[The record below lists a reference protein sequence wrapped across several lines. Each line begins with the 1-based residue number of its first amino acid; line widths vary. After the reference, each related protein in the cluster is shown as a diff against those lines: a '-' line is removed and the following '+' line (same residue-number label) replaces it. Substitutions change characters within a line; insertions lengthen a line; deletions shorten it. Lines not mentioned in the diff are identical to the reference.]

1 MQPTGTGARIRKV
14 MFFLT
19 NKPMRESARTISLE
33 LLLAVELEDAY
44 ANLLLPKLL
53 SASRLEQRDLALA
66 QELAFGTLRWQLFY
80 DRIIEECAKRYSD
93 EIDIKTLV
101 VLRLGAHQLLGMRVP
116 AHAALDET
124 VELAKQFV
132 SRGAAGFVNGVL
144 RRVSERSREAW
155 LSAVLHGLENPHERL
170 AVEFSHPIWVV
181 RALEQALKLDGRESE
196 LSDLLLADNIAPLV
210 SLVALPGLAQ
220 QRDFEDLP
228 IGPASP
234 IGAQL
239 DGGDPNNLKAF
250 REGRIRVQDQGSQL
264 ATLALIKSSKIADG
278 EKWLD
283 ICAGPGGK
291 AALLAAEA
299 KLQGAT
305 LICNEVSP
313 HRAKL
318 VKQALANV
326 DSRVLVTT
334 FDGREYSQDHTE
346 EFDRILLD
354 APCTGLGALRRRPEA
369 RWRKTQNNVAEL
381 TKLQEELLESAWSCL
396 KPGGVLAYVTCS
408 PHLAETN
415 AIVDWATKK
424 LTGMSLID
432 SNDILLKINPNLHL
446 NKARKTSQLWPHLHQ
461 TDAMFIAL
469 MSKSLG

>member
-1 MQPTGTGARIRKV
+1 MRI
-14 MFFLT
+14 
-19 NKPMRESARTISLE
+19 SARTVALN
-33 LLLAVELEDAY
+33 LLFSVELEDAY

-53 SASRLEQRDLALA
+53 TNSKLDDRDTALA
-66 QELAFGTLRWQLFY
+66 QELSFGTLRWQLFY

-93 EIDIKTLV
+93 EIDIKALV
-101 VLRLGAHQLLGMRVP
+101 VLRLGAHQILGMRIP

-144 RRVSERSREAW
+144 RRVSEKSRDQW
-155 LSAVLHGLENPHERL
+155 LAIVLEGLDNPYERM

-181 RALEQALKLDGRESE
+181 KALEQSLKLDGRESE
-196 LSDLLLADNIAPLV
+196 LRDLLLADNIAPLV
-210 SLVALPGLAQ
+210 SLVALPGLAKKS
-220 QRDFEDLP
+220 DFEDLP

-250 REGRIRVQDQGSQL
+250 REGRLRVQDQGSQL
-264 ATLALIKSSKIADG
+264 AALALVEAKPTV
-278 EKWLD
+278 ENENWLD
-283 ICAGPGGK
+283 LCAGPGGK

-299 KLQGAT
+299 KVAGAK
-305 LICNEVSP
+305 LVCNEVLP

-318 VKQALANV
+318 VRQALSAIDSNV
-326 DSRVLVTT
+326 EVTVE
-334 FDGREYSQDHTE
+334 DGRSYSQSHSSS
-346 EFDRILLD
+346 FDRILLD

-369 RWRKTQNNVAEL
+369 RWRKKQSDVADL
-381 TKLQEELLESAWSCL
+381 TSLQEELLSSAWDCL

-415 AIVDWATKK
+415 SIVDWANRK
-424 LTGMSLID
+424 LPGVQLLD
-432 SNDILLKINPNLHL
+432 SNKVIHGINNQLAL
-446 NKARKTSQLWPHLHQ
+446 NKARKTTQLWPHLHQ

-469 MSKSLG
+469 FTKSVG

>member
-1 MQPTGTGARIRKV
+1 MPSN
-14 MFFLT
+14 
-19 NKPMRESARTISLE
+19 NKPMRESSRTVALK
-33 LLLAVELEDAY
+33 LLLAVELQDAY

-53 SASRLEQRDLALA
+53 TDSKLDERDTALA

-93 EIDIKTLV
+93 EIDIESLV
-101 VLRLGAHQLLGMRVP
+101 VLRLGAHQILGMRIP

-144 RRVSERSREAW
+144 RRVSERSREQW
-155 LSAVLHGLENPHERL
+155 LEAVLSGLENESERL

-181 RALEQALKLDGRESE
+181 KALEQALKLDGRQSE
-196 LSDLLLADNIAPLV
+196 LKDLLLADNIAPLV
-210 SLVALPGLAQ
+210 SLVALPGLA
-220 QRDFEDLP
+220 RKSDFEDLP

-234 IGAQL
+234 IGALL

-250 REGRIRVQDQGSQL
+250 REGRVRVQDQGSQL
-264 ATLALIKSSKIADG
+264 AALALVEYRETDVG

-283 ICAGPGGK
+283 LCAGPGGK

-299 KLQGAT
+299 KLAGAT
-305 LICNEVSP
+305 LTCNEIAP

-318 VKQALANV
+318 VSQALAVV
-326 DSRVLVTT
+326 DPKVAVTVE
-334 FDGREYSQDHTE
+334 DGRAYADKHSG

-354 APCTGLGALRRRPEA
+354 APCTGLGALRRRPES
-369 RWRKTQNNVAEL
+369 RWRKTQNDVAEL
-381 TKLQEELLESAWSCL
+381 TTLQEELLVSAWDCL

-415 AIVDWATKK
+415 AIIDWALRK
-424 LTGMSLID
+424 LKGASLED
-432 SNDILLKINPNLHL
+432 SNEVVSRINGNLAL
-446 NKARKTSQLWPHLHQ
+446 NRSRKTTQLWPHLHQ
-461 TDAMFIAL
+461 TDAMYIAL
-469 MSKSLG
+469 LTKSLG

>member
-1 MQPTGTGARIRKV
+1 
-14 MFFLT
+14 
-19 NKPMRESARTISLE
+19 MRLSSAPKKMRVSSRTIALE
-33 LLLAVELEDAY
+33 LLFAVELEDAY

-53 SASRLEQRDLALA
+53 TDSRLDTRDIALA
-66 QELAFGTLRWQLFY
+66 QELSFGTLRWQLFY
-80 DRIIEECAKRYSD
+80 DRIIEECANRYSD
-93 EIDIKTLV
+93 EIDIKALI

-144 RRVSERSREAW
+144 RRVSERSRDEW
-155 LSAVLHGLENPHERL
+155 LTIVLTGLENPAERL

-181 RALEQALKLDGRESE
+181 KALQQALALDGRQAE
-196 LSDLLLADNIAPLV
+196 LNDLLLADNIAPLV
-210 SLVALPGLAQ
+210 SLVALPGLAEK
-220 QRDFEDLP
+220 RDLEDLP

-234 IGAQL
+234 IGALL
-239 DGGDPNNLKAF
+239 DSGDPNNLVAF
-250 REGRIRVQDQGSQL
+250 REGRLRVQDQGSQL
-264 ATLALIKSSKIADG
+264 AALALVDAQKIMPN

-283 ICAGPGGK
+283 LCAGPGGK

-299 KLQGAT
+299 KLNGAKLT
-305 LICNEVSP
+305 CNEIAP

-318 VKQALANV
+318 VRQALSVV
-326 DSRVLVTT
+326 DSAVRVTVK
-334 FDGREYSQDHTE
+334 DGRNYAAEHSA

-354 APCTGLGALRRRPEA
+354 APCTGLGALRRRPES
-369 RWRKTQNNVAEL
+369 RWRKQQADVAEL
-381 TKLQEELLESAWSCL
+381 SHLQEELLSSAWDCL

-415 AIVDWATKK
+415 ALVDWANKK
-424 LTGMSLID
+424 LAGMSLID
-432 SNDILLKINPNLHL
+432 TNEVLKRINPNLQL
-446 NKARKTSQLWPHLHQ
+446 NRARKTTQLWPHLHQ

-469 MSKSLG
+469 MTKSVG

>member
-1 MQPTGTGARIRKV
+1 MSSAPK
-14 MFFLT
+14 
-19 NKPMRESARTISLE
+19 KMRTSSRTVALE
-33 LLLAVELEDAY
+33 LLFSVEFDDAY

-53 SASRLEQRDLALA
+53 TASRLDERDSALA
-66 QELAFGTLRWQLFY
+66 QELSFGALRWQLFY
-80 DRIIEECAKRYSD
+80 DRVIEECAKRYAD
-93 EIDIKTLV
+93 EIDLKALI
-101 VLRLGAHQLLGMRVP
+101 VLRLGVHQLLGMRTP

-144 RRVSERSREAW
+144 RRVSERTRDQW
-155 LSAVLHGLENPHERL
+155 LSVVLEGLENPAERL

-181 RALEQALKLDGRESE
+181 KALQQALALDGRESE
-196 LSDLLLADNIAPLV
+196 LQDLLLADNIAPLV
-210 SLVALPGLAQ
+210 SLVALPGLAKKS
-220 QRDFEDLP
+220 DFEDLP

-239 DGGDPNNLKAF
+239 DSGDPNNLVAF

-264 ATLALIKSSKIADG
+264 AALALVEAKAISPG

-283 ICAGPGGK
+283 LCAGPGGK

-299 KLQGAT
+299 KVNSAQLT
-305 LICNEVSP
+305 CNEIAP

-318 VKQALANV
+318 VEQALNV
-326 DSRVLVTT
+326 VDRKIQVTVE
-334 FDGREYSQDHTE
+334 DGRTYANNNQNK
-346 EFDRILLD
+346 FDRILLD
-354 APCTGLGALRRRPEA
+354 APCTGLGALRRRPES
-369 RWRKTQNNVAEL
+369 RWRKAQTDVAEL
-381 TKLQEELLESAWSCL
+381 SQLQEQLLQSAWDCL

-415 AIVDWATKK
+415 AIVDWAKKK
-424 LTGMSLID
+424 LTGLA
-432 SNDILLKINPNLHL
+432 LLDANAVLAGLNPNLHL
-446 NKARKTSQLWPHLHQ
+446 NHNRKTAQLWPHIHQ

-469 MSKSLG
+469 LSKSPN

>member
-1 MQPTGTGARIRKV
+1 
-14 MFFLT
+14 
-19 NKPMRESARTISLE
+19 MRESARTIALN
-33 LLLAVELEDAY
+33 LLFSVELDDAY

-53 SASRLEQRDLALA
+53 TASKLDDRDTGLA
-66 QELAFGTLRWQLFY
+66 QELSFGSLRWQLFY
-80 DRIIEECAKRYSD
+80 DRVIEECAKRYAD
-93 EIDIKTLV
+93 EIDLKALI
-101 VLRLGAHQLLGMRVP
+101 VLRLGAHQILGMRIP

-144 RRVSERSREAW
+144 RRVSEKSRDQW
-155 LSAVLHGLENPHERL
+155 LETVLDGLESNHERL

-196 LSDLLLADNIAPLV
+196 LKDLLLADNIAPLV
-210 SLVALPGLAQ
+210 SLVALPGLAKKS
-220 QRDFEDLP
+220 DFEDLP

-250 REGRIRVQDQGSQL
+250 REGRVRVQDQGSQL
-264 ATLALIKSSKIADG
+264 AALALVEASPIKSD

-283 ICAGPGGK
+283 LCAGPGGK

-299 KLQGAT
+299 KIHGAK
-305 LICNEVSP
+305 LVCNEVSE

-318 VKQALANV
+318 VRQALAVV
-326 DSRVLVTT
+326 DTGVKVTVQ
-334 FDGREYSQDHTE
+334 DGREFGDTHSGQ
-346 EFDRILLD
+346 FDRILLD

-369 RWRKTQNNVAEL
+369 RWRKQQSDVAEL
-381 TKLQEELLESAWSCL
+381 SSLQEQLLKSAGECL
-396 KPGGVLAYVTCS
+396 SPGGVLAYVTCS
-408 PHLAETN
+408 PQLAETT
-415 AIVDWATKK
+415 AIVDWANKK
-424 LTGMSLID
+424 LEGMKLVNANEVLSG
-432 SNDILLKINPNLHL
+432 INENLAL
-446 NKARKTSQLWPHLHQ
+446 NAHRKTAQLWPHLHQ

-469 MSKSLG
+469 MTKSVG

>member
-1 MQPTGTGARIRKV
+1 MSSNKPA
-14 MFFLT
+14 T
-19 NKPMRESARTISLE
+19 NKPMRESARTIALE
-33 LLLAVELEDAY
+33 LLFAVEFDDAY

-53 SASRLEQRDLALA
+53 SASRLDDRDTGLA
-66 QELAFGTLRWQLFY
+66 QELSFGTLRWQLFY
-80 DRIIEECAKRYSD
+80 DRIIEECAHRYSD
-93 EIDIKTLV
+93 EIDLKALI
-101 VLRLGAHQLLGMRVP
+101 VLRLGAHQILGMRIP

-132 SRGAAGFVNGVL
+132 SRGAGGFVNGVL
-144 RRVSERSREAW
+144 RRVSERTREEW
-155 LSAVLHGLENPHERL
+155 LAIVLEGLENPLERL

-196 LSDLLLADNIAPLV
+196 LRDLLLADNIAPLV
-210 SLVALPGLAQ
+210 SLVALPGMA
-220 QRDFEDLP
+220 RKSDFDDLP

-264 ATLALIKSSKIADG
+264 AALALIQAKDILPG
-278 EKWLD
+278 EAWLD
-283 ICAGPGGK
+283 LCAGPGGK

-299 KLQGAT
+299 AIGKAKLT
-305 LICNEVSP
+305 CNEISE

-318 VKQALANV
+318 VRQALAVV
-326 DSRVLVTT
+326 DPKIKVTIE
-334 FDGREYSQDHTE
+334 DGRNYAESHRE

-369 RWRKTQNNVAEL
+369 RWRKQQSDVSEL
-381 TKLQEELLESAWSCL
+381 SALQEQLLQSAWDCL

-415 AIVDWATKK
+415 AIIDWANKK
-424 LTGMSLID
+424 LVGIELMDTNSI
-432 SNDILLKINPNLHL
+432 IHEINPGLSL
-446 NKARKTSQLWPHLHQ
+446 NRARKTTQLWPHLHQ

-469 MSKSLG
+469 MTKSLG

>member
-1 MQPTGTGARIRKV
+1 MPSN
-14 MFFLT
+14 
-19 NKPMRESARTISLE
+19 NKPMRESSRTVALK
-33 LLLAVELEDAY
+33 LLLAVELQDAY

-53 SASRLEQRDLALA
+53 TDSKLDERDTALA

-93 EIDIKTLV
+93 EIDIESLV
-101 VLRLGAHQLLGMRVP
+101 VLRLGAHQILGMRIP

-144 RRVSERSREAW
+144 RRVSERSREQW
-155 LSAVLHGLENPHERL
+155 LEAVLSGLENESERL

-181 RALEQALKLDGRESE
+181 KALEQALKLDGRQSE
-196 LSDLLLADNIAPLV
+196 LKDLLLADNIAPLV
-210 SLVALPGLAQ
+210 SLVALPGLA
-220 QRDFEDLP
+220 RKSDFEDLP

-234 IGAQL
+234 IGALL

-250 REGRIRVQDQGSQL
+250 REGRVRVQDQGSQL
-264 ATLALIKSSKIADG
+264 AALALVEYRETDVG

-283 ICAGPGGK
+283 LCAGPGGK

-299 KLQGAT
+299 KLAGAT
-305 LICNEVSP
+305 LTCNEIAP

-318 VKQALANV
+318 VSQALAVV
-326 DSRVLVTT
+326 DPKVAVTVE
-334 FDGREYSQDHTE
+334 DGRAYADKHSG

-354 APCTGLGALRRRPEA
+354 APCTGLGALRRRPES
-369 RWRKTQNNVAEL
+369 RWRKTQNDVAEL
-381 TKLQEELLESAWSCL
+381 TTLQEELLVSAWDCL

-415 AIVDWATKK
+415 AIIDWALRK
-424 LTGMSLID
+424 LKGASLED
-432 SNDILLKINPNLHL
+432 SNEVVSRINGNLAL
-446 NKARKTSQLWPHLHQ
+446 NRSRKTTQLWPHLHQ

-469 MSKSLG
+469 LTKSLG

>member
-1 MQPTGTGARIRKV
+1 MSLAPKQ
-14 MFFLT
+14 
-19 NKPMRESARTISLE
+19 MRTSSRTVALE
-33 LLLAVELEDAY
+33 LLFAVEFDDSY

-53 SASRLEQRDLALA
+53 ASSRLDERDSALA
-66 QELAFGTLRWQLFY
+66 QELSFGTLRWQLFY
-80 DRIIEECAKRYSD
+80 DRVIEECAKRYAD
-93 EIDIKTLV
+93 EIDLKALI
-101 VLRLGAHQLLGMRVP
+101 VLRLGAHQLLGMRTP

-144 RRVSERSREAW
+144 RRVSERTRDEW
-155 LSAVLHGLENPHERL
+155 LDIVLTGLASPAEKL

-181 RALEQALKLDGRESE
+181 KALQQSLALDGRESE
-196 LSDLLLADNIAPLV
+196 LKDLLLADNIAPLV
-210 SLVALPGLAQ
+210 SLVALPGLA
-220 QRDFEDLP
+220 RKSDFEDLP

-239 DGGDPNNLKAF
+239 DSGDPNNLVAF

-264 ATLALIKSSKIADG
+264 AALSLVEAKPIAKN
-278 EKWLD
+278 EEWLD

-299 KLQGAT
+299 EVNGARLT
-305 LICNEVSP
+305 CNEIAP

-318 VKQALANV
+318 VRQALAAVN
-326 DSRVLVTT
+326 DKIKVTVA
-334 FDGREYSQDHTE
+334 DGRTYAIENSAKY
-346 EFDRILLD
+346 DRILLD
-354 APCTGLGALRRRPEA
+354 APCTGLGALRRRPES
-369 RWRKTQNNVAEL
+369 RWRKAQSDVAEL
-381 TKLQEELLESAWSCL
+381 SQLQEELLQSAWECL

-415 AIVDWATKK
+415 AIVDWAKKK
-424 LTGMSLID
+424 LSGVELID
-432 SNDILLKINPNLHL
+432 ANGVLANINPNLHL
-446 NKARKTSQLWPHLHQ
+446 NRNRKTTQLWPHIHQ

-469 MSKSLG
+469 LAKTSN

>member
-1 MQPTGTGARIRKV
+1 
-14 MFFLT
+14 
-19 NKPMRESARTISLE
+19 MRESARTIALN
-33 LLLAVELEDAY
+33 LLFAVEFDDAY

-53 SASRLEQRDLALA
+53 NSSRLDERDTGLA
-66 QELAFGTLRWQLFY
+66 QELSFGTLRWQLFY

-93 EIDIKTLV
+93 EIDLKALV
-101 VLRLGAHQLLGMRVP
+101 VLRLGAHQILGMRIP

-144 RRVSERSREAW
+144 RRVSERSRDEW
-155 LSAVLHGLENPHERL
+155 LQIVLSGLENPHERL

-181 RALEQALKLDGRESE
+181 RALEQSLKLDGRESE
-196 LSDLLLADNIAPLV
+196 LRDLLLADNIAPLV
-210 SLVALPGLAQ
+210 SLVALPGLA
-220 QRDFEDLP
+220 RKSDFEVLP

-264 ATLALIKSSKIADG
+264 AALALIHARPIGVDES
-278 EKWLD
+278 WLD
-283 ICAGPGGK
+283 LCAGPGGK

-299 KLQGAT
+299 QLSKAKLT
-305 LICNEVSP
+305 CNEISD

-318 VKQALANV
+318 VKQALAVIEGNIK
-326 DSRVLVTT
+326 VTVE
-334 FDGREYSQDHTE
+334 DGREYSNEHAS

-369 RWRKTQNNVAEL
+369 RWRKQQSDVAEL
-381 TKLQEELLESAWSCL
+381 SSLQEQLLKSAWECL

-415 AIVDWATKK
+415 AIIDWATKK
-424 LTGMSLID
+424 LPGIE
-432 SNDILLKINPNLHL
+432 LLDTNEVIADINPALAL
-446 NKARKTSQLWPHLHQ
+446 NRERKTTQLWPHLHQ

-469 MSKSLG
+469 LTKSLG

>member
-1 MQPTGTGARIRKV
+1 MSS
-14 MFFLT
+14 
-19 NKPMRESARTISLE
+19 NKPMRESSRTIALE
-33 LLLAVELEDAY
+33 LLLSVEINESY

-53 SASRLEQRDLALA
+53 AKSKLDDRDIALT
-66 QELAFGTLRWQLFY
+66 QELSFGTIRWQLFY
-80 DRIIEECAKRYSD
+80 DRVIEECAKRYSD

-101 VLRLGAHQLLGMRVP
+101 VLRLGAHQILGMRIP

-144 RRVSERSREAW
+144 RRVSEKSRDQW
-155 LSAVLHGLENPHERL
+155 LEVVLNGIDNQYERL
-170 AVEFSHPIWVV
+170 AVEYSHPIWVV
-181 RALEQALKLDGRESE
+181 RALEQSLKLDGREAE
-196 LSDLLLADNIAPLV
+196 LKDLLLADNIAPLV
-210 SLVALPGLAQ
+210 SLVALPGLASKS
-220 QRDFEDLP
+220 DFEDLP

-250 REGRIRVQDQGSQL
+250 REGRLRVQDQGSQL
-264 ATLALIKSSKIADG
+264 AALALVDSFPVGKN
-278 EKWLD
+278 EVWLD
-283 ICAGPGGK
+283 LCAGPGGK

-299 KLQGAT
+299 KVLGAT
-305 LICNEVSP
+305 LICNEVLP

-318 VKQALANV
+318 VRQALAVV
-326 DSRVLVTT
+326 DSNILVTEE
-334 FDGREYSQDHTE
+334 DGRTYSSHNKE
-346 EFDRILLD
+346 KFDRILLD

-369 RWRKTQNNVAEL
+369 RWRKQQSDVSQLSA
-381 TKLQEELLESAWSCL
+381 LQEELLTSAWDCL

-415 AIVDWATKK
+415 AIVDWALRK
-424 LTGMSLID
+424 LASVSLLDANQVI
-432 SNDILLKINPNLHL
+432 KGINPNLAL
-446 NKARKTSQLWPHLHQ
+446 NANRKTAQLWPHLHQ

-469 MSKSLG
+469 LTKSVG